1 MTDRGSRRQYLRTAC
16 LAALA
21 PASLARRTSGGGAGE
36 ANGATAG
43 GTRGDATGP
52 SSSDGDERSENG
64 TPTGRANDDF
74 TPGVRERARR
84 TAREVRRSVV
94 KLTAGDAV
102 ATGWVVDDGHVVT
115 NAHVVAGTR
124 RFDVETF
131 DGRSGTAT
139 RVEYRESR
147 VPDVALL
154 GTDLDA
160 PPPLRTTARE
170 NVSRDDPVLVVGHPH
185 AVGDWV
191 ASLGRYVDYEE
202 RTGWLLA
209 DVPVASGSSG
219 SPLATLDGGVVGCV
233 KGTTERDDERKR
245 LDRPAAVYESFPSE
259 KLATAVPAE
268 AVRKWTA
275 RWLNGERATGA
286 SRA

>member
-1 MTDRGSRRQYLRTAC
+1 MTDTGSRRRFLRTAS

-21 PASLARRTSGGGAGE
+21 PASLVGRASGDSAGE
-36 ANGATAG
+36 ANGAAAG
-43 GTRGDATGP
+43 GGRDDETGP
-52 SSSDGDERSENG
+52 SSGEGSERSENG
-64 TPTGRANDDF
+64 VGTGRADGDL
-74 TPGVRERARR
+74 PPAVRERARR
-84 TAREVRRSVV
+84 AAHEVRRSVV

-115 NAHVVAGTR
+115 NAHVVAETG

-131 DGRSGTAT
+131 DGRSGTAV
-139 RVEYRESR
+139 RVGYRAGR

-154 GTDLDA
+154 ETDLDA
-160 PPPLRTTARE
+160 PPPLPTTARAS
-170 NVSRDDPVLVVGHPH
+170 VSRDDPVLVVGHPH
-185 AVGDWV
+185 GVGDWV

-219 SPLATLDGGVVGCV
+219 SPLATLDGDVVGCV
-233 KGTTERDDERKR
+233 KGTTGRDDERER
-245 LDRPAAVYESFPSE
+245 LDRPAAVYESFPRGR
-259 KLATAVPAE
+259 LTTAVPAE
-268 AVRKWTA
+268 TVRRWTS